1 MDHPY
6 KINKIENH
14 FKYFRS
20 EEHFDI
26 FCIYTLPYITNWNMT
41 SFEKNELMNEIHKV
55 REFKKQNELKR
66 MLKQQLPSFIS
77 RQLSLIRD
85 I

>member
-1 MDHPY
+1 
-6 KINKIENH
+6 
-14 FKYFRS
+14 
-20 EEHFDI
+20 
-26 FCIYTLPYITNWNMT
+26 
-41 SFEKNELMNEIHKV
+41 ELMNEIHKV